1 MKHTTMKHPMIAG
14 LAVLVTSLTVQ
25 GAEPKTGPDTPAADD
40 VSKRLP
46 DIPTCASPYSDYAPY
61 LCYPGSDKYYSFPGI
76 RDPWVFNRAMVWLE
90 QKDGVD
96 GPPICYSGGDS
107 LWLSGKQ
114 QASCWRGGTITQ
126 NADNSTTFAA
136 APADEGAKL
145 PFFTGAVDPEI
156 MKLSIG
162 HACTSPF
169 QFNLEQHPKAIL
181 EVTDATAPWR
191 FMVVL
196 KGREGKPAY
205 ICDWKT
211 GAGNLEVDLRHIYRT
226 LGYQG
231 NFAHVYFLFSI
242 AGPQDK
248 PKSATFRLH
257 MAGEGAVISSLPVI
271 RTDQRQR
278 QEGVPLACI
287 VVDEQARKLGVGTV
301 AVMARVNGKT
311 YAMKETGG
319 IWRTSVHDLPLGDHR
334 VALEAEWLGSEK
346 KRVAMLDVSVT
357 DGKFIGFDSARSLLT
372 YDGKPMPPM
381 AGSETGK
388 LIYQKPDTPNESL
401 VCDEKEWSEVVAAA
415 KGGKLD
421 IADRWWEGLTEK
433 DQEKQAK
440 YLASCGFDLMHLSS
454 WWHHWERTE
463 YLDHVAPYGAE
474 RLAGTLRA
482 NRKHGV
488 FLYFNLANHHPSE
501 EGCVPYQQQV
511 DAGIQK
517 WSYALDSG
525 WVKTYLGYAAAFAR
539 LFSDE
544 TSLLAVSAN
553 GERDR
558 NSWEGSRDFVN
569 HTYDIY
575 RAADP
580 NHLVITEFD
589 TFDDPMAVTA
599 FKPKPAGFR
608 TYTCHDRD
616 KPYGAV
622 NIRLL
627 AGKYKVE
634 LMRPHPYQAE
644 GAFWGQMPVEL
655 HGYEGDSPTPNRDQ
669 GKILQSPKAMS
680 YYRRMTREETYLAL
694 VYRMPMCMTWGE
706 CIIADERK
714 VHQDVRQR
722 VNWTQEWKP
731 APLAI
736 RVKADRDKSLEPDLY
751 GCARLIDEPYK
762 YEERMNALSLETS
775 YLWKNA
781 PVPDG
786 VAHVI
791 DLNKQS
797 GLNPAFASDGGDLPD
812 LLKDLRPIVVPG
824 GQTHYAWSRD
834 GRTLLAYLPNQIPGS
849 TLKLQGF
856 PDESLQYRLYD
867 LDKKETV
874 ATGGFQ
880 KRSALKL
887 PENGDSFFLLVT
899 P

>member
-1 MKHTTMKHPMIAG
+1 MIAG

-301 AVMARVNGKT
+301 AVMARVNGKA

-346 KRVAMLDVSVT
+346 KWVAMLDVSVT

-812 LLKDLRPIVVPG
+812 SLKDLRPIVVPG

>member
-1 MKHTTMKHPMIAG
+1 MKHTAMKHPMIA
-14 LAVLVTSLTVQ
+14 AITVLVTSLTVQ

-301 AVMARVNGKT
+301 AVMARVNGKA

-812 LLKDLRPIVVPG
+812 SLKDLRPIVVPG

>member
-1 MKHTTMKHPMIAG
+1 MIAG

-196 KGREGKPAY
+196 KGREGKPSY

-301 AVMARVNGKT
+301 AVMARVNGKA

-421 IADRWWEGLTEK
+421 IADRWWEGLNEK
-433 DQEKQAK
+433 DQEKQAE
-440 YLASCGFDLMHLSS
+440 YLASCGFNLMHLSS

-812 LLKDLRPIVVPG
+812 SLKDLRPIVVPG

>member
-1 MKHTTMKHPMIAG
+1 MIAG

>member
-301 AVMARVNGKT
+301 AVMARVNGKA

-488 FLYFNLANHHPSE
+488 FLYFNLANHHPS
-501 EGCVPYQQQV
+501 
-511 DAGIQK
+511 
-517 WSYALDSG
+517 
-525 WVKTYLGYAAAFAR
+525 
-539 LFSDE
+539 
-544 TSLLAVSAN
+544 
-553 GERDR
+553 
-558 NSWEGSRDFVN
+558 
-569 HTYDIY
+569 
-575 RAADP
+575 
-580 NHLVITEFD
+580 
-589 TFDDPMAVTA
+589 
-599 FKPKPAGFR
+599 
-608 TYTCHDRD
+608 
-616 KPYGAV
+616 
-622 NIRLL
+622 
-627 AGKYKVE
+627 
-634 LMRPHPYQAE
+634 
-644 GAFWGQMPVEL
+644 
-655 HGYEGDSPTPNRDQ
+655 
-669 GKILQSPKAMS
+669 
-680 YYRRMTREETYLAL
+680 
-694 VYRMPMCMTWGE
+694 
-706 CIIADERK
+706 
-714 VHQDVRQR
+714 
-722 VNWTQEWKP
+722 
-731 APLAI
+731 
-736 RVKADRDKSLEPDLY
+736 
-751 GCARLIDEPYK
+751 
-762 YEERMNALSLETS
+762 
-775 YLWKNA
+775 
-781 PVPDG
+781 
-786 VAHVI
+786 
-791 DLNKQS
+791 
-797 GLNPAFASDGGDLPD
+797 
-812 LLKDLRPIVVPG
+812 
-824 GQTHYAWSRD
+824 
-834 GRTLLAYLPNQIPGS
+834 
-849 TLKLQGF
+849 
-856 PDESLQYRLYD
+856 
-867 LDKKETV
+867 
-874 ATGGFQ
+874 
-880 KRSALKL
+880 
-887 PENGDSFFLLVT
+887 
-899 P
+899 

>member
-1 MKHTTMKHPMIAG
+1 MIAG

-301 AVMARVNGKT
+301 AVMARVNGKA

-812 LLKDLRPIVVPG
+812 SLKDLRPIVVPG

>member
-1 MKHTTMKHPMIAG
+1 MTLKPTII
-14 LAVLVTSLTVQ
+14 LN
-25 GAEPKTGPDTPAADD
+25 AALLCALSP
-40 VSKRLP
+40 VCFAKRLP

-301 AVMARVNGKT
+301 AVMARVNGKA

-812 LLKDLRPIVVPG
+812 SLKDLRPIVVPG

>member
-1 MKHTTMKHPMIAG
+1 
-14 LAVLVTSLTVQ
+14 
-25 GAEPKTGPDTPAADD
+25 
-40 VSKRLP
+40 
-46 DIPTCASPYSDYAPY
+46 
-61 LCYPGSDKYYSFPGI
+61 
-76 RDPWVFNRAMVWLE
+76 
-90 QKDGVD
+90 
-96 GPPICYSGGDS
+96 
-107 LWLSGKQ
+107 
-114 QASCWRGGTITQ
+114 
-126 NADNSTTFAA
+126 
-136 APADEGAKL
+136 
-145 PFFTGAVDPEI
+145 
-156 MKLSIG
+156 
-162 HACTSPF
+162 
-169 QFNLEQHPKAIL
+169 
-181 EVTDATAPWR
+181 
-191 FMVVL
+191 
-196 KGREGKPAY
+196 
-205 ICDWKT
+205 
-211 GAGNLEVDLRHIYRT
+211 VDLRHIYRT

-301 AVMARVNGKT
+301 AVMARVNGKA

-812 LLKDLRPIVVPG
+812 SLKDLRPIVVPG

>member
-1 MKHTTMKHPMIAG
+1 MKPLGRYLINRKVHYFMKTY
-14 LAVLVTSLTVQ
+14 LSLLTVTLMVQ
-25 GAEPKTGPDTPAADD
+25 AANAVDD
-40 VSKRLP
+40 VPKRLP
-46 DIPTCASPYSDYAPY
+46 GIPTCASPYSDYAPY

-114 QASCWRGGTITQ
+114 QASIWRGGTITQ

-145 PFFTGAVDPEI
+145 PFFTGTVDPEI

-196 KGREGKPAY
+196 KGREGKPSY
-205 ICDWKT
+205 SCDWKT
-211 GAGNLEVDLRHIYRT
+211 GAGKLEVDLRSIYRT

-242 AGPQDK
+242 AGPPDK
-248 PKSATFRLH
+248 TKSVTFRLH

-278 QEGVPLACI
+278 KEGVPLACI

-301 AVMARVNGKT
+301 AVMARVNGKA

-319 IWRTSVHDLPLGDHR
+319 IWRTSVHDLPVGDHR
-334 VALEAEWLGSEK
+334 AALEAEWLGSEK

-357 DGKFIGFDSARSLLT
+357 DGKFIGFDPARSLLT

-388 LIYQKPDTPNESL
+388 LIYQQPDTPNESL
-401 VCDEKEWSEVVAAA
+401 VCGEKEWSEVVAAA

-463 YLDHVAPYGAE
+463 YLDHVAPYGVE

-569 HTYDIY
+569 QTYDIY

-775 YLWKNA
+775 YLWKHT

-786 VAHVI
+786 VVHVI

-874 ATGGFQ
+874 ATGSFQ

>member
-1 MKHTTMKHPMIAG
+1 MKPLERYLMNAKLYYFMKPC
-14 LAVLVTSLTVQ
+14 LSLLTVTLMVQ
-25 GAEPKTGPDTPAADD
+25 AANAVDD
-40 VSKRLP
+40 VPKRLP
-46 DIPTCASPYSDYAPY
+46 DIPTSASPYSDYAPY

-96 GPPICYSGGDS
+96 GPPICYSGGES

-126 NADNSTTFAA
+126 NAGNSTTFSA

-145 PFFTGAVDPEI
+145 PFFTGTVDPEI

-169 QFNLEQHPKAIL
+169 QFNLEQHPKAIM
-181 EVTDATAPWR
+181 EVTDASAPWR

-196 KGREGKPAY
+196 KGREGKPSY

-211 GAGNLEVDLRHIYRT
+211 GTGKLEVDLRRIYRT

-242 AGPQDK
+242 VGPPDM
-248 PKSATFRLH
+248 PKSVTFRLH
-257 MAGEGAVISSLPVI
+257 MAGEGTVISSLPVI

-278 QEGVPLACI
+278 KEGVPLACI
-287 VVDEQARKLGVGTV
+287 VVDEKARKLGEGTV
-301 AVMARVNGKT
+301 VVKARVNGKT

-319 IWRTSVHDLPLGDHR
+319 IWRTRVQDLPVGDHR
-334 VALEAEWLGSEK
+334 AALEAEWLGGEK

-357 DGKFIGFDSARSLLT
+357 DGKFIGFDPAMNLLT

-381 AGSETGK
+381 TGSETGK
-388 LIYQKPDTPNESL
+388 LIYQHPDTPNESL
-401 VCDEKEWSEVVAAA
+401 VCGEKEWSKVVAAA

-433 DQEKQAK
+433 DQERQAQ

-488 FLYFNLANHHPSE
+488 FLYFNLANHHPTE
-501 EGCVPYQQQV
+501 DGCVPYQQQV

-558 NSWEGSRDFVN
+558 NAWEGSRDFVN

-589 TFDDPMAVTA
+589 TFEDPMACTA
-599 FKPKPAGFR
+599 FKPKPSGFR

-616 KPYGAV
+616 RPYAEL
-622 NIRLL
+622 NIRLIP
-627 AGKYKVE
+627 GKYKVE
-634 LMRPHPYQAE
+634 MMRPHPYQAE
-644 GAFWGQMPVEL
+644 GNFWGFLPVEL
-655 HGYEGDSPTPNRDQ
+655 HGYKGDSYTPNRDQ
-669 GKILQSPKAMS
+669 GKLLQSPKALAH
-680 YYRRMTREETYLAL
+680 YRLLTREETYLAL
-694 VYRMPMCMTWGE
+694 VYRLPMCMSWGE
-706 CIIADERK
+706 CIIEDERK
-714 VHQDVRQR
+714 VHKDVRQR

-731 APLAI
+731 APVAI
-736 RVKADRDKSLEPDLY
+736 RVKAVRDKSIEPDLR
-751 GCARLIDEPYK
+751 GCARLIDEPYN
-762 YEERMNALSLETS
+762 YEERMSALSLETT
-775 YLWKNA
+775 YLWGNT

-797 GLNPAFASDGGDLPD
+797 SLNPAFASDGGDLPD
-812 LLKDLRPIVVPG
+812 WLKDLRPIVVPG

-834 GRTLLAYLPNQIPGS
+834 GRTLLAYLPEQIPGS
-849 TLKLQGF
+849 TMKLQGF
-856 PDESLQYRLYD
+856 PDGPLRYILYD
-867 LDKKETV
+867 LDKKDAV
-874 ATGGFQ
+874 ATGSFQ
-880 KRSALKL
+880 KNSALTL
-887 PENGDSFFLLVT
+887 PEKGDSFFLLVT

>member
-1 MKHTTMKHPMIAG
+1 MKHPMIAG

-301 AVMARVNGKT
+301 AVMARVNGKA

-388 LIYQKPDTPNESL
+388 LIYQQPDTPNESL

-812 LLKDLRPIVVPG
+812 SLKDLRPIVVPG

>member
-301 AVMARVNGKT
+301 AVMARVNGKA

-812 LLKDLRPIVVPG
+812 SLKDLRPIVVPG

>member
-1 MKHTTMKHPMIAG
+1 
-14 LAVLVTSLTVQ
+14 
-25 GAEPKTGPDTPAADD
+25 
-40 VSKRLP
+40 
-46 DIPTCASPYSDYAPY
+46 
-61 LCYPGSDKYYSFPGI
+61 
-76 RDPWVFNRAMVWLE
+76 
-90 QKDGVD
+90 
-96 GPPICYSGGDS
+96 
-107 LWLSGKQ
+107 
-114 QASCWRGGTITQ
+114 
-126 NADNSTTFAA
+126 
-136 APADEGAKL
+136 
-145 PFFTGAVDPEI
+145 
-156 MKLSIG
+156 
-162 HACTSPF
+162 
-169 QFNLEQHPKAIL
+169 
-181 EVTDATAPWR
+181 
-191 FMVVL
+191 
-196 KGREGKPAY
+196 
-205 ICDWKT
+205 
-211 GAGNLEVDLRHIYRT
+211 
-226 LGYQG
+226 
-231 NFAHVYFLFSI
+231 
-242 AGPQDK
+242 
-248 PKSATFRLH
+248 
-257 MAGEGAVISSLPVI
+257 
-271 RTDQRQR
+271 
-278 QEGVPLACI
+278 
-287 VVDEQARKLGVGTV
+287 
-301 AVMARVNGKT
+301 MARVNGKA

-812 LLKDLRPIVVPG
+812 SLKDLRPIVVPG

>member
-1 MKHTTMKHPMIAG
+1 MKHPMIAG

-301 AVMARVNGKT
+301 AVMARVNGKA

-812 LLKDLRPIVVPG
+812 SLKDLRPIVVPG

>member
-1 MKHTTMKHPMIAG
+1 MIAG

-242 AGPQDK
+242 AGPPDK
-248 PKSATFRLH
+248 TKSVTFRLH

-301 AVMARVNGKT
+301 AVMARVNGKA

-488 FLYFNLANHHPSE
+488 CLYFNLANHHPSE

-812 LLKDLRPIVVPG
+812 SLKDLRPIVVPG